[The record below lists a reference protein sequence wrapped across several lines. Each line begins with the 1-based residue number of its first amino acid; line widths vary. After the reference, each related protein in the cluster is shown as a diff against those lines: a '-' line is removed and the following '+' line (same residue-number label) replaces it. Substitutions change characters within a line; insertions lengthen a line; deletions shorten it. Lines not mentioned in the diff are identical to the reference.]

1 MGKAQ
6 PGFVVDLLAL
16 PVAPRMFRAAE
27 VTSDRAL
34 PEPALALAAG
44 VFKVFIPASR
54 LHIPM
59 PAAVTR
65 ASESLAHG
73 SAHEQFR
80 HHRRK
85 EI

>member
-1 MGKAQ
+1 M
-6 PGFVVDLLAL
+6 L
-16 PVAPRMFRAAE
+16 RAAE

-34 PEPALALAAG
+34 REPALTLAAG

-54 LHIPM
+54 LRIPM

-73 SAHEQFR
+73 SAHVQFR